1 MTVRC
6 APVPCTYVHSAVCP
20 PRPLLSKGNKLIYL
34 FLLPKSTERCT
45 TLCSV
50 HSRQTRHAR
59 RDGGPRSVS
68 MSSISNLNNEN
79 SAMSRVRELCTST
92 VASCVIGRPGLYA
105 RRGGGLL
112 DWHHSCCA
120 KLFPK
125 TPARRLGAKQWTHC
139 ADPFRTPPDAGRHNV
154 SQVRQRAKCSV
165 FFAPYRAR
173 GAPQM

>member
-20 PRPLLSKGNKLIYL
+20 PRPLLSKGNKLVYL

-45 TLCSV
+45 TV
-50 HSRQTRHAR
+50 HSRQTT

-125 TPARRLGAKQWTHC
+125 TPARRLGAKHWTQS
-139 ADPFRTPPDAGRHNV
+139 ADPFTTPHDAGRH
-154 SQVRQRAKCSV
+154 SFWQVQHIVDKCPV
-165 FFAPYRAR
+165 FFCPVPSAAAAHNC
-173 GAPQM
+173 G